1 MAIVSLCTVSGRVG
15 ILRAHEVDQ
24 YDIPL
29 GQELV
34 DHGDYWDDLL
44 YGAVQRAVTKTNQE
58 LSEAKRL
65 VPGLRQLRL
74 SQLNSTSAL
83 TKRVRSELPGSM
95 AVIGELEYKLHYAS
109 AKPEQPNQVQAHY
122 SSPWSGIYGSLP
134 FWPDPRIWNRMNF
147 LRCSTIKMHGQYV
160 GIDKVSHFVG
170 MGSIYYK
177 YYHCARLAGRS
188 QEAAVKTAVGVGKYG
203 PISENWLVGGLPTGI
218 YSNADM
224 SANYAGLKYYINVT
238 EPVVIRGQVQPP
250 MVVFD
255 GQQFQLQPHV
265 QPEYFA
271 MFISRHWDEVLNP
284 CFHEWTIRGKIKDRI
299 ASQRENILER
309 YAGNNPAHRTPEYFD
324 AIQTDCLTWFGE
336 SYGHSGHLD
345 KLITVS
351 QTCFDSQTTPDQALR
366 EAAIAAALWN
376 PSMWDSRDWGPDQGT
391 PGHWNPAQS
400 APGTWDGGEA
410 RVARAPERKSAT
422 AATAATAASL
432 RIQR

>member
-1 MAIVSLCTVSGRVG
+1 MDL
-15 ILRAHEVDQ
+15 LQAHEVDQ

-44 YGAVQRAVTKTNQE
+44 YGAVKRAVSKTNHE
-58 LSEAKRL
+58 LDEAKRL

-74 SQLNSTSAL
+74 SQLSSTSAL

-109 AKPEQPNQVQAHY
+109 AKPDQPNQVQAHF
-122 SSPWSGIYGSLP
+122 SSPWSGTYGSLP

-147 LRCSTIKMHGQYV
+147 LRCSTIKVHDQYI
-160 GIDKVSHFVG
+160 GIDKLSHFVG

-177 YYHCARLAGRS
+177 YYQCARMAGKT
-188 QEAAVKTAVGVGKYG
+188 QEDAVKTAVGVGRYG
-203 PISENWLVGGLPTGI
+203 PISENWLVGGIPTGI

-224 SANYAGLKYYINVT
+224 AANYSGLKYYINVT

-265 QPEYFA
+265 EPEYFA
-271 MFISRHWDEVLNP
+271 MFVSRHWDEVLNP
-284 CFHEWTIRGKIKDRI
+284 CLHEWTFRKKINARI
-299 ASQRENILER
+299 ANQRENILVR
-309 YAGNNPAHRTPEYFD
+309 YAGNEPARCTPEYFD

-351 QTCFDSQTTPDQALR
+351 RTCFDQQTTADPALR
-366 EAAIAAALWN
+366 EAAIAAALWG
-376 PSMWDSRDWGPDQGT
+376 PGEWGSTKWGSTKREPTKWELGQWELGQWDSSKT
-391 PGHWNPAQS
+391 
-400 APGTWDGGEA
+400 
-410 RVARAPERKSAT
+410 RVARAPERASSAT
-422 AATAATAASL
+422 LA
-432 RIQR
+432 R